1 MATTAPP
8 LFAGSGWSSRG
19 GPPQYPAPRARRALF
34 ASTPSRMPQTA
45 WRDGITPKYPAPVEP
60 TVVRRLSASSSL
72 PLLLKHR
79 LPQTPLG
86 PTGRDVRTAFESG
99 GVHTEGARHLGSRL
113 RRALA
118 ESQRERLQDR
128 KRDRAKI
135 DRLREK
141 MKTQQID
148 EHRARQI
155 SGYVHEP
162 YLRDRAPLSPEQAA
176 DGAEPCAREGLHRR
190 LRDHVPEFCSR
201 EARVAVGLRRESA
214 ATRGV
219 GIGDDLLHLIL
230 SVAK

>member
-1 MATTAPP
+1 
-8 LFAGSGWSSRG
+8 
-19 GPPQYPAPRARRALF
+19 
-34 ASTPSRMPQTA
+34 MPQTA

-148 EHRARQI
+148 EHRTRQI

-162 YLRDRAPLSPEQAA
+162 HLRDRAPLSPEQELALSFCFDKADKEFDTA
-176 DGAEPCAREGLHRR
+176 DGVGK
-190 LRDHVPEFCSR
+190 
-201 EARVAVGLRRESA
+201 VGLDERAS
-214 ATRGV
+214 TRFERPRPV
-219 GIGDDLLHLIL
+219 ARPVASIMRSL
-230 SVAK
+230 SHITASCSPTHRL